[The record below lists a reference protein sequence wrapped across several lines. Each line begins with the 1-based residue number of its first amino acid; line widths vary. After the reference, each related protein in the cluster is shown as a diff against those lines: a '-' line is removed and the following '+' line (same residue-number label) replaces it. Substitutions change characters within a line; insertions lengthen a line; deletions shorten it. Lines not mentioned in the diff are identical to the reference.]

1 MAPRT
6 SKLDPDEQHSLAV
19 NGMAWRVKYRKCDHN
34 GKAIKVKFHI
44 GSLGVHPKNR
54 GGVYPAGIRCKS
66 LCTEVGDVG
75 FLKES
80 VEHCCIAVEDMPIDI
95 ARSRGPTHE
104 SGSAY
109 NLRQSQKDEFLKTC
123 FAAPYSDVRG
133 LLLAHNHMM
142 LILRAFLAKALWN
155 LPANEAKGIVYCD
168 KHGSL
173 SIPAVAEHPNLKQ
186 LAELL
191 AEGIN
196 VELLDCKMDIEE
208 PSAASII
215 SQSLNI
221 EQELALRTS
230 ELTAVAVLRGEM
242 IAQMGKDFS
251 QKVAYKSVIAKV
263 RQELKVGADDPDLP
277 DVFDFLR
284 SLAVGKNTYV
294 DRLLQFG
301 AAFVDS
307 KKRQLRFSAFAVVN
321 KINHDYPLTRVA
333 VIERAYQ
340 KKPNHGY
347 CPNPELQW
355 SEIDGSLLDLLEQIL
370 FYFHTTRRAD
380 VGKLEP
386 ADQNKLLANVDCSAT
401 NAFFPVAAQKKKQ
414 KPKACDVKRV
424 KDALLEATQ
433 KYFEQLGGQQAANSN
448 SEEHD
453 DKEETVGARKRINR
467 KRLDSAAVADKEEA
481 AGVAEWIRFKDAKGD
496 EDSTQETSTENA
508 NNVPSSA
515 ANIPQFDEQ
524 SGARLTAEE
533 EFPVLVPQE
542 EQGSVLV
549 LPWRQWHKQN
559 TLGALEADRAAA
571 VAVLHG
577 LHQNFD
583 VTTQDIDIIYTNRT
597 QLSHSRPKVVALKAI
612 ESESIWLP
620 ACSPKNSR
628 VYEASENPNAVSLFV
643 TVLRSA
649 ESAVNSPEGHILRS
663 REFKIVPEFKVPARA
678 SSASNPAVADE
689 NGWIFDDG
697 TPDSMHPF
705 WAVRRLSKEQLEKER
720 RETKLGN
727 WSPRFT
733 CEVRYSELSSVCV
746 YARIACGN
754 TTRNCSVPFITN
766 IEKLE
771 EGEELI
777 LEVAQKEKQ
786 QKPRARTWRQVEQ
799 EEKTKKSPAKS
810 PKQK

>member
-1 MAPRT
+1 M
-6 SKLDPDEQHSLAV
+6 
-19 NGMAWRVKYRKCDHN
+19 
-34 GKAIKVKFHI
+34 
-44 GSLGVHPKNR
+44 
-54 GGVYPAGIRCKS
+54 YPAGIRCKS

-168 KHGSL
+168 KHGNL

-307 KKRQLRFSAFAVVN
+307 KKRQLRFSAFAIAN

-340 KKPNHGY
+340 KKPSSGF
-347 CPNPELQW
+347 CPNPETQW
-355 SEIDGSLLDLLEQIL
+355 GEIQLGFLNLLEQML
-370 FYFHTTRRAD
+370 FYFHTTRRVD
-380 VGKLEP
+380 VDKLEP
-386 ADQNKLLANVDCSAT
+386 AAQNKFLANVDCSAT
-401 NAFFPVAAQKKKQ
+401 NAFFPVAATTVQQKKNKHRMLDDQ
-414 KPKACDVKRV
+414 AV
-424 KDALLEATQ
+424 KDVLLESMQ
-433 KYFEQLGGQQAANSN
+433 KYFELLGEQQAANSN
-448 SEEHD
+448 SEKHD
-453 DKEETVGARKRINR
+453 EN
-467 KRLDSAAVADKEEA
+467 SAAVADENKTSA
-481 AGVAEWIRFKDAKGD
+481 VASWIIFKVAKGG
-496 EDSTQETSTENA
+496 EDSNQGTSTGNA

-524 SGARLTAEE
+524 TGARLTAEE
-533 EFPVLVPQE
+533 EFPALDTQAQE
-542 EQGSVLV
+542 PRAIV
-549 LPWRQWHKQN
+549 LP
-559 TLGALEADRAAA
+559 
-571 VAVLHG
+571 
-577 LHQNFD
+577 
-583 VTTQDIDIIYTNRT
+583 
-597 QLSHSRPKVVALKAI
+597 
-612 ESESIWLP
+612 
-620 ACSPKNSR
+620 
-628 VYEASENPNAVSLFV
+628 
-643 TVLRSA
+643 
-649 ESAVNSPEGHILRS
+649 
-663 REFKIVPEFKVPARA
+663 
-678 SSASNPAVADE
+678 
-689 NGWIFDDG
+689 
-697 TPDSMHPF
+697 
-705 WAVRRLSKEQLEKER
+705 
-720 RETKLGN
+720 
-727 WSPRFT
+727 
-733 CEVRYSELSSVCV
+733 
-746 YARIACGN
+746 
-754 TTRNCSVPFITN
+754 
-766 IEKLE
+766 
-771 EGEELI
+771 
-777 LEVAQKEKQ
+777 
-786 QKPRARTWRQVEQ
+786 
-799 EEKTKKSPAKS
+799 
-810 PKQK
+810 